1 MKLIFIYG
9 IPATGKL
16 TVAQELAALSGYK
29 LFHNHLAVDLLLS
42 VFEFGSPQF
51 VALRE
56 QIWLSVFE
64 SACQS
69 QLPGLIFTFA
79 PESTVRPEFISNTI
93 EVITR
98 NCGTLHFVELTCPF
112 HELKQRIE
120 NPSRAR
126 YQKLASLSLFEKLR
140 SEGAFE
146 AFRMPKPAISI
157 DTSVHTPAEAAA
169 IIARLGTMKA
179 AETEVL

>member
-9 IPATGKL
+9 LPATGKL
-16 TVAQELAALSGYK
+16 TVAQELATLTGYK
-29 LFHNHLAVDLLLS
+29 VFHNHLAVDLLLS
-42 VFEFGSPQF
+42 VFEFGSPSF

-79 PESTVRPEFISNTI
+79 PESTVRPEFIPNAI
-93 EVITR
+93 EAIIR

-112 HELKQRIE
+112 QELKQSIE
-120 NPSRAR
+120 NPSRAK
-126 YQKLASLSLFEKLR
+126 YQKLASIPLFEQLHA
-140 SEGAFE
+140 EGAFE
-146 AFRMPKPAISI
+146 AFLMPKPAISV
-157 DTSVHTPAEAAA
+157 DTSLHAPAEAAA
-169 IIARLGTMKA
+169 IIANKL
-179 AETEVL
+179 EIDCLNCQ